1 MPKPNKPNPCGV
13 SRIWKWN
20 SDFLLAGM
28 MEKFYYLKPT
38 LVALLILIG
47 AKMLASDVYKIPME
61 VSLIVIFTIFGI
73 AFGLS
78 AVKAKTE
85 NTSHVSLSKQ
95 DFDSKKR

>member
-1 MPKPNKPNPCGV
+1 
-13 SRIWKWN
+13 
-20 SDFLLAGM
+20 
-28 MEKFYYLKPT
+28 
-38 LVALLILIG
+38 
-47 AKMLASDVYKIPME
+47 ME